1 MLSVP
6 DRRRRFGDVAYAPLM
21 LIPEVFYLVA
31 EGQVSATQYS
41 HVDAVESSEGS
52 VRLEQAGV
60 KLSELVS

>member
-1 MLSVP
+1 
-6 DRRRRFGDVAYAPLM
+6 M